1 MVQSFPK
8 DFRVI
13 RVVIKFPDIKIS
25 DFQSALGITAITD
38 LSTVSHLENAARKV
52 GQGLTHVEVREKMP
66 FSVTER
72 SMAL

>member
-25 DFQSALGITAITD
+25 DVQSAFGITAITD
-38 LSTVSHLENAARKV
+38 LSTVWHLEKATRKG
-52 GQGLTHVEVREKMP
+52 GQGLTHMEVREKMP

-72 SMAL
+72 SMAS